1 MDKQFPYDVTDELG
15 EVKSYEELYPGIYF
29 LSCIPKTDAGLCSEY
44 YVIKKETAAIS
55 AGVKKMGRQLAD
67 NPDLLAYALEDVAG
81 GQKIIEYESSKL
93 RVMHGLPLPE
103 GVTMRSLAMD
113 GMEVNPEYFG
123 VYPVPSRTPWGYTL
137 RHKAIDNGVYW
148 IETDQCCQILAL
160 GYIHHDELSDAAWNL
175 GVQESRD
182 KDEGL
187 ENTMGYLFFSQKA
200 SCVPIFELMQAR
212 SWWEQSGIIKRAALE
227 NAVWKY
233 YPEYAA
239 HYNLQETSGRHNMTG
254 LLMSSLGECAELSA
268 NDAKMISIS
277 AEAGI
282 SFCTLME

>member
-15 EVKSYEELYPGIYF
+15 EVQSYEEVYPGIYF
-29 LSCIPKTDAGLCSEY
+29 ISCIPKGDGELCSEY
-44 YVIKKETAAIS
+44 YVIRKETTAIS
-55 AGVKKMGRQLAD
+55 AGVRKMGRQLAG

-93 RVMHGLPLPE
+93 RVMRSLPLPE
-103 GVTMRSLAMD
+103 GVTLRSLAMD

-123 VYPVPSRTPWGYTL
+123 TYPVPSRTPWGYTL

-160 GYIHHDELSDAAWNL
+160 GYILHDELSDTARNL
-175 GVQESRD
+175 GVLESRD
-182 KDEGL
+182 KEDGL

-239 HYNLQETSGRHNMTG
+239 HYNLQESSGRHDMTN
-254 LLMSSLGECAELSA
+254 LLMNSLGECVELSA

-277 AEAGI
+277 AEAGVN
-282 SFCTLME
+282 FCTLME